1 MSTKYSTIQDLTLHT
16 KSSFIKLVL
25 DMSKTD
31 FDKMIDTL
39 QSAQLIKTNEGR
51 YKIEDGLWIYRY
63 ASNSRNWYV
72 HVVIQKNDKKIEEK
86 KTLSTEDFN
95 EAVKRAIRKK
105 IELEALAKAGVIEDK
120 NESLFF
126 SNIAK
131 TVIDDFDK
139 AIKKAGGKRI
149 AESDYKSILVNHV
162 IPYFKNKSIKKIDLI
177 DIEEYLNQLGNKS
190 KTTLTKQK
198 TAIKKVFEKAVR
210 LRLIKDIEV
219 PIFKSVNVKHDDS
232 ERITEP
238 FSEYDLN
245 VFKNNYQSFID
256 SATKEKSKHYRQAF
270 QYYFSFLLATG
281 VRPGEEPLNIK
292 YGDIEKRKDKKTGQV
307 FYVIKI
313 TAGKTQSKNKA
324 RLIAVDTTA
333 IKAIE
338 AVSKILINDENRS
351 IDELIK
357 QFSDHYIFKSYVY
370 DAFPTYADIFR
381 KEQLLGFVAYKL
393 KYKDY
398 VLYSCRTTYIN
409 NKIADGIPLNDI
421 ADHCGNS
428 VQTIEKYYKKATL
441 MNSAPAH
448 IKADIVDYDFEKDV
462 KESAHEAADYFKNG
476 PNLNI
481 SGTYVK

>member
-1 MSTKYSTIQDLTLHT
+1 
-16 KSSFIKLVL
+16 
-25 DMSKTD
+25 MSKTD
-31 FDKMIDTL
+31 FDHMIDAL
-39 QSAQLIKTNEGR
+39 QQSQLIKEDDNR
-51 YKIEDGLWIYRY
+51 YKIEDGLWIYRQLKK
-63 ASNSRNWYV
+63 SKKWYV
-72 HVVIQKNDKKIEEK
+72 RVVIKQNDKKTEEK
-86 KTLSTEDFN
+86 KSLETEDFN
-95 EAVKRAIRKK
+95 EAFKRAIRKK
-105 IELEALAKAGVIEDK
+105 IELEALAEAGVIEDK

-131 TVIDDFDK
+131 KVIEDFDQAIEK
-139 AIKKAGGKRI
+139 AKGERI
-149 AESDYKSILVNHV
+149 TEKDYKSILVNHV

-177 DIEEYLNQLGNKS
+177 DIEEYLIQLENKS

-198 TAIKKVFEKAVR
+198 TAIKKVFDKAVR
-210 LRLIKDIEV
+210 LRLIKDVEV
-219 PIFKSVNVKHDDS
+219 PIFKSVKVKHDDS

-238 FSEYDLN
+238 FSEHDLN
-245 VFKNNYQSFID
+245 VFKDNYQSFID

-292 YGDIEKRKDKKTGQV
+292 YNDIEKRKDKKTSQN

-313 TAGKTQSKNKA
+313 TSGKTQTKNKA
-324 RLIAVDTTA
+324 RLIAVDKTA

-338 AVSKILINDENRS
+338 AVSKILINEENRN

-357 QFSDHYIFKSYVY
+357 QHPDRYIFKSYVY

-381 KEQLLGFVAYKL
+381 KEQLLGFVADKL

-441 MNSAPAH
+441 MNSMPQH

-462 KESAHEAADYFKNG
+462 KESANKAADYFKDG
-476 PNLNI
+476 PKLSIKN
-481 SGTYVK
+481 TYFK